1 MSSVNAVS
9 MSAVRR
15 DGAPPSGTAPPLRFA
30 GETTLPLPAPLSAT
44 PRCPEPGDGEEP
56 VAWTQEEIVMLHG
69 ILFDTCVDKLN
80 DPETPLDE
88 VVDWLRW
95 IFSERGKE
103 TQAFSFANTLAL
115 YQRPPARFVREA
127 LQRGLQRYLSER
139 LARYPAWVADA
150 FWSDPDRFVDELD
163 RNPQGINEALRRVA
177 RSGDLFAA

>member
-1 MSSVNAVS
+1 MRSSHLVS
-9 MSAVRR
+9 LAPGHPGGGPLS
-15 DGAPPSGTAPPLRFA
+15 GAAPTLGFGREA
-30 GETTLPLPAPLSAT
+30 TLPAT
-44 PRCPEPGDGEEP
+44 PMCPEPADDEEP

-69 ILFDTCVDKLN
+69 ILFDTCVDKLI

-103 TQAFSFANTLAL
+103 AQAFSFSNALKL
-115 YQRPPARFVREA
+115 YQRPPARFIREA
-127 LQRGLQRYLSER
+127 LQHGLRRYLSER
-139 LARYPAWVADA
+139 LARYPAWVAEA
-150 FWSDPDRFVDELD
+150 FWSDPDRFANELD